1 MTAFFE
7 AFSAFLATGTIWVYL
22 VIFFG
27 KIVEVSLGTLRI
39 VLINRGERLIG
50 SLIALIE
57 ISLWLIIAGN
67 VLSDYQSDPFKML
80 AYALAYALGNYVGSW
95 LEERLHA
102 DGCDGSGNKRRH
114 QRGAPAKRVWRNGI
128 GRAGAR

>member
-39 VLINRGERLIG
+39 GDLWETIAMPELRGQARRV
-50 SLIALIE
+50 AD
-57 ISLWLIIAGN
+57 A
-67 VLSDYQSDPFKML
+67 VR
-80 AYALAYALGNYVGSW
+80 AHLG
-95 LEERLHA
+95 
-102 DGCDGSGNKRRH
+102 
-114 QRGAPAKRVWRNGI
+114 P
-128 GRAGAR
+128 